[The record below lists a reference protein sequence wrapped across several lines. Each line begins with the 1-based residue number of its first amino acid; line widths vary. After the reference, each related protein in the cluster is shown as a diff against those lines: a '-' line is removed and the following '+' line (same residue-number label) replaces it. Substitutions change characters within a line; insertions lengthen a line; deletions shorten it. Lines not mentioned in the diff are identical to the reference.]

1 MKIYNGFLAGVAI
14 AALAA
19 CSSDNEPA
27 TDMTTGSNAIE
38 VGTYIS
44 GTRAVDKTAF
54 ADGDVLSLYSCKT
67 TGDYGNSFSAN
78 FMDNVKVTRG
88 AAGDWTYSPLMAWP
102 TDENEHL
109 SFIAYYPQNTG
120 SSATSYSFTVNENY
134 AEQTDPLWCTIKDAR
149 INDRN
154 GTAVNGSE
162 SDAAFEAT
170 SGALNLKF
178 KHMLSKVNVKV
189 KLASNYPGIT
199 CKLNDLTLCGVNKS
213 GTFTINNDLSGG
225 TWSSNTSTNFTL
237 CKDDASVLSST
248 ALNVAEML
256 MIPQEMSDNN
266 SYFDIKYTH
275 TLAEGGE
282 KTVTKKIYLP
292 NKWEV
297 GKVYNYVINLSLDV
311 NTISLSTEINN
322 WDATE
327 NPNVGTKAAE
337 AVDLG
342 LSVKW
347 ASYDFGTVSPYDDGP
362 KYDFYTNQDFS
373 LADTW
378 GANWRVPTYE
388 EWNELVNNCT
398 ITSTIVNGKKIHIV
412 EGKNGNKIYL
422 PGEFYWTPLFSRGGY
437 YAVRFYDSEGVID
450 NGFLISE
457 TFTWMSDS
465 NEYPIR
471 PVYSK

>member
-1 MKIYNGFLAGVAI
+1 MKIYKGLI
-14 AALAA
+14 ASVTIVALAA
-19 CSSDNEPA
+19 CSADNEP
-27 TDMTTGSNAIE
+27 TVEKLGNRNMIE

-54 ADGDVLSLYSCKT
+54 AEGDALSLYSCKT
-67 TGDYGNSFSAN
+67 TGDYGDSFSAN

-88 AAGDWTYSPLMAWP
+88 ATGEWTYSPLMAWP

-134 AEQTDPLWCTIKDAR
+134 AEQTDPLWCTVKDAH

-154 GTAVNGSE
+154 GTAINGSE

-199 CKLNDLTLCGVNKS
+199 CKLNDLTLNSVNQS

-225 TWSSNTSTNFTL
+225 TWASSTPKSFTL
-237 CKDDASVLSST
+237 CEGATSVLSST
-248 ALNVAEML
+248 ALDVAEML
-256 MIPQEMSDNN
+256 MIPQDMTANN
-266 SYFDIKYTH
+266 SYFFIRYTH

-282 KTVTKKIYLP
+282 KAVTKKVYLP

-322 WDATE
+322 WDTIE
-327 NPNVGTKAAE
+327 KPNVGTEAAE

-362 KYDFYTNQDFS
+362 KYDYWDSRS
-373 LADTW
+373 LSFDDTW
-378 GANWRVPTYE
+378 GVNWRVPTYE
-388 EWNELVNNCT
+388 NWNELLSKCT
-398 ITSTIVNGKKIHIV
+398 ITSTTVSGKKIFV
-412 EGKNGNKIYL
+412 AEASNGHKIY
-422 PGEFYWTPLFSRGGY
+422 FASTHYWVANMTHSYVVTFDDTG
-437 YAVRFYDSEGVID
+437 AVINTASYG
-450 NGFLISE
+450 N
-457 TFTWMSDS
+457 MY
-465 NEYPIR
+465 YPIR
-471 PVYSK
+471 PVFSK